1 MRRLHRK
8 LHRKLRRSHKKI
20 MGFLQ
25 AIRLYGT
32 MPVGV

>member
-1 MRRLHRK
+1 MRRFQRK
-8 LHRKLRRSHKKI
+8 MHRKLRKQHKRI